1 MQSYLSTVLYL
12 PHHYIL
18 FPLDLMQGINPAD
31 AFASLPSSMRGAD
44 ELDDGL
50 SVQDTS
56 DPTPSVSSSVT
67 TNPSNVLEDDSPM
80 CLLHREEV
88 SNTVQSGLYVII
100 FLLAVIR
107 KGFPGS

>member
-1 MQSYLSTVLYL
+1 
-12 PHHYIL
+12 
-18 FPLDLMQGINPAD
+18 MQGINPAD

-88 SNTVQSGLYVII
+88 SNTVQSGLYVNI
-100 FLLAVIR
+100 FCSLLLGRVFQALDFFCIPFHN
-107 KGFPGS
+107 KGLL